1 MNLHPYKDF
10 LIELAVGT
18 GEIIRRHWDDAS
30 LATERKADDSPVTAA
45 DREAE
50 QFIRARIEKK
60 FPGHGIIGEE
70 FPDADTEAEFVWVID
85 PIDGTKSFITHVPL
99 FGTMV
104 ALLHQ
109 GQPVLSMIHQP
120 ILNELLIGDNQTTS
134 LNGQPVQ
141 VRACKNLADATLL
154 CSDPNYFAPDS
165 LKPEAEKLRRAC
177 RLTRTWGDCY
187 GYLLLAT
194 GRADIM
200 FDPDMEPWDLLPLIP
215 VVRGAGGIITS
226 WNGTDP
232 AASRSALAASPELHA
247 QVLKLLREKP

>member
-1 MNLHPYKDF
+1 MNLQPYKDF
-10 LIELAVGT
+10 LVELAAGT
-18 GEIIRRHWDDAS
+18 GDIIRRHWDDDA

-50 QFIRARIEKK
+50 QYIRAQVADK
-60 FPGHGIIGEE
+60 FPGHGVIGEE
-70 FPDADTEAEFVWVID
+70 FPDADTDAEFVWVVD

-104 ALLHQ
+104 ALLHN

-120 ILNELLIGDNQTTS
+120 ILWELLIGDNETTT
-134 LNGQPVQ
+134 LNGKPVR
-141 VRACKNLADATLL
+141 VRECNSLAEATLL

-200 FDPDMEPWDLLPLIP
+200 FDPDMEKWDLLPLIP
-215 VVRGAGGIITS
+215 VVRGAGGVITGWDGS
-226 WNGTDP
+226 DP
-232 AASRSALAASPELHA
+232 TQGRSSLASVSPVLHE
-247 QVLKLLREKP
+247 QVLRLLQS